1 MTGET
6 VADLV
11 RARDEHLAGLAAQ
24 REIDTALSP
33 PSLLRAAAGYVDR
46 ARREEVA
53 LARKVDTGIFGA
65 EAAGRPWPGH
75 DAALCRS
82 YEYEAQKAWLYAV
95 TMLLDALNGGRDG
108 QG

>member
-1 MTGET
+1 VTGET
-6 VADLV
+6 VADLL
-11 RARDEHLAGLAAQ
+11 RAREEHLAGLAAQ
-24 REIDTALSP
+24 RLIADALSP
-33 PSLLRAAAGYVDR
+33 SSLLRAAAGYVDR

-53 LARKVDTGIFGA
+53 LARKIDNGLFGA

-82 YEYEAQKAWLYAV
+82 YEYESQKAWLYAV
-95 TMLLDALNGGRDG
+95 AMLLDALNGGRDG